1 MSTPRR
7 TGVVLAVAALAVV
20 HCSRPS
26 AQSAAPEPPAEV
38 PPAIAQP
45 LRAAIEAWAATP
57 GHHGVSASVV
67 LANGAQWAEAA
78 GLAAADERLSAEHL
92 ILIASITKT
101 MTGAVILQLVD
112 EGIVRLEDPIGR
124 WLPAHRNIDSAITV
138 RQLLNHTNGLANYTT
153 SAALIAAINANR
165 SRAFS
170 AVELLQYV
178 GPRRFPAGTNTEYTN
193 TAFLLLGMIAERA
206 TDRPI
211 VDLYHQR
218 LWNPLELT
226 EIFMPVFEEP
236 PGPVALALSG
246 SFLVAPM
253 AQTAN
258 ITVGNSAA
266 GLISNARTVAKWGH
280 ALFRG
285 AVVSEEMQ
293 AAMRTLVPA
302 AGNIPGETGAGLG
315 VRAYEYLD
323 RTQFGHSGGSA
334 MGSSLML
341 HDPDTGVTVAVVMNQ
356 GQGAEHFVLAPQL
369 LAIATP

>member
-1 MSTPRR
+1 MIA
-7 TGVVLAVAALAVV
+7 AVAVTQCV
-20 HCSRPS
+20 PS
-26 AQSAAPEPPAEV
+26 AAQSALPPEV
-38 PPAIAQP
+38 PPALVLQ
-45 LRAAIEAWAATP
+45 LREAIDSWAAVP
-57 GHHGVSASVV
+57 GHRGVSASVI
-67 LANGAQWAEAA
+67 LANGAQWSEAA
-78 GLAAADERLSAEHL
+78 GLAGPDEPLRTDHL
-92 ILIASITKT
+92 MLIASITKT
-101 MTGAVILQLVD
+101 MTGALILQLVD
-112 EGIVRLEDPIGR
+112 EGVVRLEDPIGR
-124 WLPAHRNIDSAITV
+124 WLPPHRYIDATITV

-153 SAALIAAINANR
+153 SAALIAAINADR
-165 SRAFS
+165 SHAFT
-170 AVELLQYV
+170 AAELLEYV
-178 GPRRFPAGTNTEYTN
+178 GPSRFPAGTGTEYTN
-193 TAFLLLGMIAERA
+193 TAFLLLGMVAERA
-206 TDRPI
+206 TERAI

-226 EIFMPVFEEP
+226 EVFMPAFEEP

-266 GLISNARTVAKWGH
+266 GLISNARTVAKWGN

-285 AVVSEEMQ
+285 RVISDEMQ

-302 AGNIPGETGAGLG
+302 AGNIPGEAGAGLG
-315 VRAYEYLD
+315 VRSYQYLD

-356 GQGAEHFVLAPQL
+356 GQGAEHFVLAPRL
-369 LAIATP
+369 LQIAAR